1 MRYKVFCG
9 FLMMALGNTGYAGV
23 KEGIKAFESR
33 LDSIAIQELLPLAV
47 KGDAEAQYYIGK
59 MYWAGREFTQ
69 NKIFMIMD
77 NDFGLAELENHQ
89 FKIDPTQTPRLIWF
103 ELGAQKAKKGK

>member
-33 LDSIAIQELLPLAV
+33 LDSIAVQELV
-47 KGDAEAQYYIGK
+47 VQVE
-59 MYWAGREFTQ
+59 
-69 NKIFMIMD
+69 
-77 NDFGLAELENHQ
+77 
-89 FKIDPTQTPRLIWF
+89 
-103 ELGAQKAKKGK
+103 